1 MYRGNKNVF
10 GKSKQMCYDNKEV
23 KNMDQEKETLEV
35 QEEYKPR
42 PKWQVWLARVGLVV
56 FLITVIVFYIH
67 LFRGV

>member
-56 FLITVIVFYIH
+56 FLITVIFFYIH

>member
-23 KNMDQEKETLEV
+23 KNMDQEKETLGV

>member
-23 KNMDQEKETLEV
+23 KNMDQERKTLEV

>member
-1 MYRGNKNVF
+1 
-10 GKSKQMCYDNKEV
+10 
-23 KNMDQEKETLEV
+23 MDQEKENLEP

-56 FLITVIVFYIH
+56 FILTVVLFYIH

>member
-67 LFRGV
+67 LFRGG

>member
-1 MYRGNKNVF
+1 MYWGNKNVF

>member
-23 KNMDQEKETLEV
+23 KNIDQEKETLEV

>member
-23 KNMDQEKETLEV
+23 KNMDQEKETLEL

>member
-1 MYRGNKNVF
+1 MYSSRKNVF

-23 KNMDQEKETLEV
+23 SNMDQENDVLEP

-42 PKWQVWLARVGLVV
+42 PQWQVWLARIGLVI
-56 FLITVIVFYIH
+56 FIITVIIFYIH